1 MAANSTL
8 AVANVNFDD
17 IKQSLKNYLSSQA
30 NFKDFDFTGSNL
42 NTMLDILAYNT
53 YLQNFYLNMVASE
66 GFIDSAQ
73 LRNSVVSHAKTLG
86 YETSS
91 TRAPVATVNIN
102 LTTTANTKTMSAG
115 TTFTTTINGE
125 DYQFVTIEDKTSSN
139 TGSVVSFDGVQP
151 PIGSLLGAFYIND
164 SGELACAGYQEWS
177 GTQLA
182 IALWASEAGLVRVRV
197 WLKQY

>member
-73 LRNSVVSHAKTLG
+73 LRNSVVSHAK
-86 YETSS
+86 S
-91 TRAPVATVNIN
+91 I
-102 LTTTANTKTMSAG
+102 
-115 TTFTTTINGE
+115 
-125 DYQFVTIEDKTSSN
+125 
-139 TGSVVSFDGVQP
+139 
-151 PIGSLLGAFYIND
+151 LL
-164 SGELACAGYQEWS
+164 
-177 GTQLA
+177 
-182 IALWASEAGLVRVRV
+182 
-197 WLKQY
+197 

>member
-73 LRNSVVSHAKTLG
+73 LRNSVVSHAKTLN
-86 YETSS
+86 YTPQSYTSS
-91 TRAPVATVNIN
+91 KAVVDLQIFAAT
-102 LTTTANTKTMSAG
+102 T
-115 TTFTTTINGE
+115 
-125 DYQFVTIEDKTSSN
+125 
-139 TGSVVSFDGVQP
+139 VSPGNHSF
-151 PIGSLLGAFYIND
+151 S
-164 SGELACAGYQEWS
+164 
-177 GTQLA
+177 
-182 IALWASEAGLVRVRV
+182 
-197 WLKQY
+197 